1 MAGPVTMAA
10 LTTAGA
16 GACLLPTRVLA
27 YTQIG
32 SFLLVLMLVSWLLS
46 TLTLQALLSCWGPAP
61 APAPAPSL
69 LSCSS
74 SLCCQLEDEAELE
87 DEVENMKKAFTVSA
101 SLGSELGPEC
111 GNGGHQAPGH
121 QELLPLEV
129 TLATQPRSQPHSGYN
144 GQRSPHP
151 HTHTEERSPHPGHTA
166 PRSPHS
172 ASHTA
177 PRSPHPGPTVQ
188 RSPHPSD
195 HTDARSRTRRS
206 QSYSRHAA
214 DTGHRSNGHRSVTR
228 LPSSHK

>member
-1 MAGPVTMAA
+1 MQHSLGVMAGPVTMAA

-46 TLTLQALLSCWGPAP
+46 TFTLQSLLSCWGPAP

-129 TLATQPRSQPHSGYN
+129 TLTTQPRSQPHSGYN

-151 HTHTEERSPHPGHTA
+151 HTHTEERSPHPGHTVQ
-166 PRSPHS
+166 RSPHS

-214 DTGHRSNGHRSVTR
+214 DTGHRSNGHR
-228 LPSSHK
+228 

>member
-1 MAGPVTMAA
+1 MQHSLAVMAGPVTMAA

-32 SFLLVLMLVSWLLS
+32 SFLVVLMLVSWLLS
-46 TLTLQALLSCWGPAP
+46 TFTLQSLLSCWGP

-111 GNGGHQAPGH
+111 GNGGHQAAPGH

-129 TLATQPRSQPHSGYN
+129 TLTSQPRSSAANRLIGEVVQSRRRPLLGP
-144 GQRSPHP
+144 SP
-151 HTHTEERSPHPGHTA
+151 G
-166 PRSPHS
+166 
-172 ASHTA
+172 
-177 PRSPHPGPTVQ
+177 
-188 RSPHPSD
+188 
-195 HTDARSRTRRS
+195 
-206 QSYSRHAA
+206 
-214 DTGHRSNGHRSVTR
+214 
-228 LPSSHK
+228 

>member
-1 MAGPVTMAA
+1 MAA

-32 SFLLVLMLVSWLLS
+32 SFLVVLMLVSWLLS
-46 TLTLQALLSCWGPAP
+46 TFTLQSLLSCWGPAP
-61 APAPAPSL
+61 APALAPAPSL

-111 GNGGHQAPGH
+111 GNGGHQAAPSH

-129 TLATQPRSQPHSGYN
+129 TLTSQPRSSAAN
-144 GQRSPHP
+144 RSIGEVVQSRRRPLLGP
-151 HTHTEERSPHPGHTA
+151 SPG
-166 PRSPHS
+166 
-172 ASHTA
+172 
-177 PRSPHPGPTVQ
+177 
-188 RSPHPSD
+188 
-195 HTDARSRTRRS
+195 
-206 QSYSRHAA
+206 
-214 DTGHRSNGHRSVTR
+214 
-228 LPSSHK
+228 